1 MAREPAFGQPLR
13 VTSSSCL
20 RPVYRPVDIGHCV
33 GDSSTSNQ
41 CLVGDL
47 KTVYIT
53 RQVLTADYS
62 EAILTFSGPDIVANR
77 YNHEI
82 GWTVAAR
89 PVLRRR
95 PDEKFLKKQLLV
107 LKLLRHISEPIQ
119 DAELHSIKSSY
130 DPINYLSNYNCPDC
144 VRSLVR
150 DLDQGMFLHRE
161 EIFSLFDPV
170 HRRQMVTLFE
180 ALYGAKDYDTFFST
194 AVYFRDRVNPR
205 QFLYA
210 FSVALLHRKDCRGL
224 VLPPAYEITPH
235 MFLTTDVVRRA
246 YQAKMT
252 KSPTVIPMK
261 FTGSV
266 NNPEQR
272 VAYFGEDIGINS
284 HHSHWHMDFPF
295 WWKKSYPVDK
305 DRKGELFFYMHHQMV
320 ARFDAERLSNNLP
333 MVEPLDFSQKIVEGF
348 APGAMY
354 HNGQEFPVRPDN
366 IMFGDLPWR
375 SVHEMKLF
383 EGRIRDAITSGF
395 IKTVDGVA
403 YLNNSGGINT
413 LGEIIE
419 SSENS
424 INRAFYGQLHNDAH
438 VLLSKVT
445 DNQQKYGV
453 PPGVMEHFETATRD
467 PAFFRLHKH
476 IDNLF
481 KLHKDLLPP
490 YSRDEVSQG

>member
-1 MAREPAFGQPLR
+1 MVSEPAFGQRLR

-20 RPVYRPVDIGHCV
+20 RSVYRPVDIGHCV
-33 GDSSTSNQ
+33 GVASTSNQ
-41 CLVGDL
+41 WLEGDL
-47 KTVYIT
+47 K
-53 RQVLTADYS
+53 TADYS

-89 PVLRRR
+89 AVLRRR

-130 DPINYLSNYNCPDC
+130 DPISYLANYDCPDC

-150 DLDQGMFLHRE
+150 DLDNGMFLNRE
-161 EIFSLFDPV
+161 EIFSLFHPE

-194 AVYFRDRVNPR
+194 AVYFRDKVNPR

-333 MVEPLDFSQKIVEGF
+333 MVEPLDFNQKIVEGF
-348 APGAMY
+348 APGSMY

-366 IMFGDLPWR
+366 MMFGDLPWR

-395 IKTVDGVA
+395 IKT
-403 YLNNSGGINT
+403 
-413 LGEIIE
+413 IIE

-490 YSRDEVSQG
+490 